1 MMNFLKKYN
10 IYVFIV
16 LIALLTIYD
25 FLNWD
30 SISMVRK
37 LVNLFAILAVLHEIE
52 EKYWP
57 GGFHNLMLKKIKVD
71 INDFDLG
78 SANLIVFI
86 FLLVYIAMGYI
97 FDNLVFFF
105 IMAIILSIF
114 EALIHTA
121 GIKIHNLDK
130 PYTPG
135 LLTAWLMAIAA
146 IYSIIQLNKYGLASP
161 FDYLIGVILFII
173 SFLILQSQVFKVIGI
188 SRKEAIKRVRE

>member
-37 LVNLFAILAVLHEIE
+37 LVNLFAIFAVLHEIE

-86 FLLVYIAMGYI
+86 FLLVYIALGYI

>member
-1 MMNFLKKYN
+1 MNFLKKYN

-135 LLTAWLMAIAA
+135 LVTAWLMAIAA

>member
-16 LIALLTIYD
+16 LIALLTNYD

-86 FLLVYIAMGYI
+86 FLLVYIALGYI

-188 SRKEAIKRVRE
+188 SRKEAIIRVRE

>member
-37 LVNLFAILAVLHEIE
+37 LVNLFAIFAVLHEIE

-135 LLTAWLMAIAA
+135 LVTAWLMAIAA

>member
-30 SISMVRK
+30 SISLVRK
-37 LVNLFAILAVLHEIE
+37 LVNLFAIFAVLHEIE

-86 FLLVYIAMGYI
+86 FLLVYIALGYI

-188 SRKEAIKRVRE
+188 SRKEAIKRVR

>member
-114 EALIHTA
+114 EALIHSA

-135 LLTAWLMAIAA
+135 LVTAWLMAIAA

-188 SRKEAIKRVRE
+188 SRKEAIKRVR

>member
-86 FLLVYIAMGYI
+86 FLLVYIALGYI

-114 EALIHTA
+114 EALIHSA

-135 LLTAWLMAIAA
+135 LVTAWLMAIAA

-188 SRKEAIKRVRE
+188 SRKEAIIRVRE

>member
-86 FLLVYIAMGYI
+86 FLLVYIALGYI

-135 LLTAWLMAIAA
+135 LVTAWLMAIAA
-146 IYSIIQLNKYGLASP
+146 IYSIIQLNRYGLASP

>member
-135 LLTAWLMAIAA
+135 LVTAWLMAIAA

>member
-86 FLLVYIAMGYI
+86 FLLVYIALGYI

-114 EALIHTA
+114 EALIHSA

-188 SRKEAIKRVRE
+188 SRKEAIIRVRE

>member
-1 MMNFLKKYN
+1 MINFLKKYN

-135 LLTAWLMAIAA
+135 LVTAWLMAIAA

>member
-37 LVNLFAILAVLHEIE
+37 LVNLFAIFAVLHEIE

-114 EALIHTA
+114 EALIHSA

-188 SRKEAIKRVRE
+188 SRKEAIKRVR

>member
-37 LVNLFAILAVLHEIE
+37 LVNLFAIFAVLHEIE

-114 EALIHTA
+114 EALIHSA

-135 LLTAWLMAIAA
+135 LVTAWLMAIAA

>member
-86 FLLVYIAMGYI
+86 FLLVYIALGYI

-114 EALIHTA
+114 EALIHSA

>member
-86 FLLVYIAMGYI
+86 FLLVYIALGYI

-188 SRKEAIKRVRE
+188 SRKEAIKRVR

>member
-114 EALIHTA
+114 EALIHSA

-135 LLTAWLMAIAA
+135 LVTAWLMAIAA

-188 SRKEAIKRVRE
+188 SRKEAIIRVRE